1 MNITKAVV
9 QLRGR
14 LIEAINEAGLPPVIV
29 GFVLDGIQWRDS
41 RRKTCGR
48 RKRTMQTEQ
57 MQTTMQNDT
66 ASGLTARKAIGE
78 EQARKAMDTLQKYRQ
93 GKSALEAR
101 VIASE
106 DWWRMRSW
114 QRIQKG
120 NPEDDK
126 WTSAWLFNVIM
137 GKHADA
143 IAAYPAPAIR
153 PREPDDREEAAKLSS
168 VLPVILEQNDFE
180 EVYSDSQWT
189 KLKQGTLI
197 WHVKWDSSKLNGL
210 GDISVQPVDILSFF
224 WEPGVRDLQK
234 SKNIFLTEMV
244 DNDLLVEKYPELQGK
259 LNSNPQIQQKYNTDD
274 VINFDNKSMVVDW
287 YYKKYQNGR
296 QVLHF
301 AKLVGDTILQATEND
316 TEQRY
321 DTMTMPDGSIVQQPV
336 GKPMAETGLYD
347 DGEYPFVVDALFPVE
362 GSIAGYGYIDIG
374 KSTQEQIDRMNQA
387 IVKNAIMSTTPRWF
401 KRSDGSVNEQEFA
414 DWTKPFVHVD
424 GNLGQDSLQQIQVN
438 MLNSNYIAI
447 LQNKIEELKWTTGN
461 TDVNNGA
468 TSSGVTAASAIAAL
482 QEASGRSSKDSTKSA
497 YRAYARMI
505 RMVIERIRQFY
516 DLPRQFRII
525 GQRGAEQFVQYS
537 NQGLQPQTLY
547 GANGQPDGLRKPVFD
562 IEVSAQ
568 KASEYASMAQNEL
581 ALQFFQLG
589 FFNPQMVDQTLA
601 TLDMM
606 DFDGK
611 DSIIQKVQEN
621 ADLQQ
626 RLVEWQQLALALA
639 DRYDP
644 VMGEGLAQQ
653 ILQEGGQAVPQ
664 ASAAAAEKPE
674 INTGETQEPKIVE
687 NARKKSEESTQP
699 G

>member
-1 MNITKAVV
+1 
-9 QLRGR
+9 
-14 LIEAINEAGLPPVIV
+14 
-29 GFVLDGIQWRDS
+29 
-41 RRKTCGR
+41 
-48 RKRTMQTEQ
+48 MQEEQ
-57 MQTTMQNDT
+57 MQLRMQNEQ
-66 ASGLTARKAIGE
+66 ASGLMARKAIGE

-244 DNDLLVEKYPELQGK
+244 DNDLLVAKYPELQGK

-274 VINFDNKSMVVDW
+274 VISFDGKSMVVDW

-301 AKLVGDTILQATEND
+301 AKLVGDTVLQSTEND
-316 TEQRY
+316 TEQKY
-321 DTMTMPDGSIVQQPV
+321 VTLTLPDGSIVQQPA
-336 GKPMAETGLYD
+336 GRPMAETGLYD

-387 IVKNAIMSTTPRWF
+387 IVKNAIMATTPRWF

-424 GNLGQDSLQQIQVN
+424 GNLGQDSLVPIQVN

-468 TSSGVTAASAIAAL
+468 TNSGVTAASAIAAL

-516 DLPRQFRII
+516 DLPRQFRIV

-537 NQGLQPQTLY
+537 NRGLQPQTLY

-568 KASEYASMAQNEL
+568 KASEYTSMAQNEL

-589 FFNPQMVDQTLA
+589 FFNPQMVDQALS

-611 DSIIQKVQEN
+611 DSIIQKIQEN

-674 INTGETQEPKIVE
+674 INTGEAQEPKIVE

>member
-1 MNITKAVV
+1 
-9 QLRGR
+9 
-14 LIEAINEAGLPPVIV
+14 
-29 GFVLDGIQWRDS
+29 
-41 RRKTCGR
+41 
-48 RKRTMQTEQ
+48 MQAEQ
-57 MQTTMQNDT
+57 MQPRMQNDT
-66 ASGLTARKAIGE
+66 ASGLTTRKSIGE
-78 EQARKAMDTLQKYRQ
+78 EQARKAMDTLRKYRQ

-120 NPEDDK
+120 NQEDDK

-244 DNDLLVEKYPELQGK
+244 DNDLLIAKYPELEGK

-301 AKLVGDTILQATEND
+301 AKLVGDTVLQSTEND
-316 TEQRY
+316 TEQKY
-321 DTMTMPDGSIVQQPV
+321 DTLTLPDGSIVQQPA
-336 GKPMAETGLYD
+336 GRPMAETGLYD

-387 IVKNAIMSTTPRWF
+387 IVKNAIMATTPRWF

-424 GNLGQDSLQQIQVN
+424 GNLGQDSLVPIQVN
-438 MLNSNYIAI
+438 MISSNYIAI
-447 LQNKIEELKWTTGN
+447 LRDKIEELKWTTGN

-468 TSSGVTAASAIAAL
+468 TNSGVTAASAIAAL

-568 KASEYASMAQNEL
+568 KASEYTSMAQNEL

-589 FFNPQMVDQTLA
+589 FFNPQMVDQALS

-611 DSIIQKVQEN
+611 DSIIQKIQEN

-664 ASAAAAEKPE
+664 ASAEAAEKPE

>member
-1 MNITKAVV
+1 
-9 QLRGR
+9 
-14 LIEAINEAGLPPVIV
+14 
-29 GFVLDGIQWRDS
+29 
-41 RRKTCGR
+41 
-48 RKRTMQTEQ
+48 MQTEQ

-66 ASGLTARKAIGE
+66 ASGMKARKAIGE

-244 DNDLLVEKYPELQGK
+244 DNDLLLAKYPELQGK

-274 VINFDNKSMVVDW
+274 VISFDGKSMVVDW

-301 AKLVGDTILQATEND
+301 AKLVGDTVLQSTEND
-316 TEQRY
+316 TEQKY
-321 DTMTMPDGSIVQQPV
+321 DTLTLPDGSIVQQPA
-336 GKPMAETGLYD
+336 GRPMAETGLYD

-362 GSIAGYGYIDIG
+362 GSIAGYGYIDVG

-387 IVKNAIMSTTPRWF
+387 IVKNAIMATTPRWF

-424 GNLGQDSLQQIQVN
+424 GNLGQDSLVPIQVN
-438 MLNSNYIAI
+438 MLSSNYIAI
-447 LQNKIEELKWTTGN
+447 LRDKIEELKWTTGN

-468 TSSGVTAASAIAAL
+468 TNSGVTAASAIAAL

-525 GQRGAEQFVQYS
+525 GKRGAEQFVQYS

-568 KASEYASMAQNEL
+568 KASEYTSMAQNEL

-589 FFNPQMVDQTLA
+589 FFNPQMVDQALS

-611 DSIIQKVQEN
+611 DSIIQKIQEN

-626 RLVEWQQLALALA
+626 RLIEWQQLALALA

-674 INTGETQEPKIVE
+674 INTGEAQEPKIVE

>member
-1 MNITKAVV
+1 
-9 QLRGR
+9 
-14 LIEAINEAGLPPVIV
+14 
-29 GFVLDGIQWRDS
+29 
-41 RRKTCGR
+41 
-48 RKRTMQTEQ
+48 MQTEQ

-66 ASGLTARKAIGE
+66 ASGLTTRKAIGE
-78 EQARKAMDTLQKYRQ
+78 EQARKAMETLQKYRQ

-244 DNDLLVEKYPELQGK
+244 DNDLLLAKYPELQGK

-274 VINFDNKSMVVDW
+274 VISFDGKSMVVDW

-301 AKLVGDTILQATEND
+301 ATLVGDTVLQSTEND
-316 TEQRY
+316 TEQKY
-321 DTMTMPDGSIVQQPV
+321 DTLTLPDGSIVLQPA
-336 GKPMAETGLYD
+336 GRPMAETGLYD

-362 GSIAGYGYIDIG
+362 GSIAGYGYIDVG

-387 IVKNAIMSTTPRWF
+387 IVKNAIMTTTPRWF

-424 GNLGQDSLQQIQVN
+424 GNLGQDSLVPIQVN

-461 TDVNNGA
+461 TDVNNGE
-468 TSSGVTAASAIAAL
+468 TNSGVTAASAIAAL

-516 DLPRQFRII
+516 NLPRQFRIV

-568 KASEYASMAQNEL
+568 KASEYTSMAQNEL

-589 FFNPQMVDQTLA
+589 FFNPQMVDQALS

-611 DSIIQKVQEN
+611 DSIIQKIQEN

-626 RLVEWQQLALALA
+626 RLIEWQQLALALA

-674 INTGETQEPKIVE
+674 INTGEAQEPKIVE

>member
-1 MNITKAVV
+1 
-9 QLRGR
+9 
-14 LIEAINEAGLPPVIV
+14 
-29 GFVLDGIQWRDS
+29 
-41 RRKTCGR
+41 
-48 RKRTMQTEQ
+48 MQEEQ
-57 MQTTMQNDT
+57 MQLRMQNEQ
-66 ASGLTARKAIGE
+66 ASGLMARKAIGE

-153 PREPDDREEAAKLSS
+153 PREPDDQEEAAKLSS

-244 DNDLLVEKYPELQGK
+244 DNDLLLAKYPELQGK

-274 VINFDNKSMVVDW
+274 VISFDGKSMVVDW

-301 AKLVGDTILQATEND
+301 ATLVGDTVLQSTEND
-316 TEQRY
+316 TEQKY
-321 DTMTMPDGSIVQQPV
+321 DTLTLPDGSIVLQPA
-336 GKPMAETGLYD
+336 GRPMAETGLYD

-362 GSIAGYGYIDIG
+362 GSIAGYGYIDVG

-387 IVKNAIMSTTPRWF
+387 IVKNAIMTTTPRWF

-424 GNLGQDSLQQIQVN
+424 GNLGQDSLVPIQVN

-461 TDVNNGA
+461 TDVNNGE
-468 TSSGVTAASAIAAL
+468 TNSGVTAASAIAAL

-516 DLPRQFRII
+516 NLPRQFRIV

-568 KASEYASMAQNEL
+568 KASEYTSMAQNEL

-589 FFNPQMVDQTLA
+589 FFNPQMVDQALS

-611 DSIIQKVQEN
+611 DSIIQKIQEN

-626 RLVEWQQLALALA
+626 RLIEWQQLALALA

-674 INTGETQEPKIVE
+674 INTGEAQEPKIVE

>member
-1 MNITKAVV
+1 
-9 QLRGR
+9 
-14 LIEAINEAGLPPVIV
+14 
-29 GFVLDGIQWRDS
+29 
-41 RRKTCGR
+41 
-48 RKRTMQTEQ
+48 MQTEQ
-57 MQTTMQNDT
+57 TRPSMQNDQM
-66 ASGLTARKAIGE
+66 SGLTARKAIGE

-244 DNDLLVEKYPELQGK
+244 DNDLLLAKYPELQGK

-274 VINFDNKSMVVDW
+274 VISFDGKSMVVDW

-301 AKLVGDTILQATEND
+301 AKLVGDTVLQSTEND
-316 TEQRY
+316 TEQKY
-321 DTMTMPDGSIVQQPV
+321 DTLTLPDGSIVQQPA
-336 GKPMAETGLYD
+336 GRPMAETGLYD

-362 GSIAGYGYIDIG
+362 GSIAGYGYIDVG

-387 IVKNAIMSTTPRWF
+387 IVKNAIMATTPRWF

-424 GNLGQDSLQQIQVN
+424 GNLGQDSLVPIQVN

-468 TSSGVTAASAIAAL
+468 TNSGVTAASAIAAL

-516 DLPRQFRII
+516 DLPRQFRIV

-568 KASEYASMAQNEL
+568 KASEYTSMAQNEL

-674 INTGETQEPKIVE
+674 INTGEAQEPKIVE

>member
-1 MNITKAVV
+1 
-9 QLRGR
+9 
-14 LIEAINEAGLPPVIV
+14 
-29 GFVLDGIQWRDS
+29 
-41 RRKTCGR
+41 
-48 RKRTMQTEQ
+48 MQTEQ
-57 MQTTMQNDT
+57 TRPSMQNDQM
-66 ASGLTARKAIGE
+66 SGLTARKPIGE
-78 EQARKAMDTLQKYRQ
+78 EQARKAMDTLLKYRQ

-234 SKNIFLTEMV
+234 SKNIFLTKMV
-244 DNDLLVEKYPELQGK
+244 DNDLLLAKYPELQGK

-274 VINFDNKSMVVDW
+274 VISFDGKSMVVDW

-301 AKLVGDTILQATEND
+301 AKLVGDTVLQSTEND
-316 TEQRY
+316 TEQKY
-321 DTMTMPDGSIVQQPV
+321 DTLTLPDGSIVQQPA
-336 GKPMAETGLYD
+336 GRPMAETGLYD

-387 IVKNAIMSTTPRWF
+387 IVKNAIMTTTPRWF

-424 GNLGQDSLQQIQVN
+424 GNLGQDSLVPIQVN

-468 TSSGVTAASAIAAL
+468 TNSGVTAASAIAAL

-516 DLPRQFRII
+516 DLPRQFRIV

-568 KASEYASMAQNEL
+568 KASEYTSMAQNEL

-589 FFNPQMVDQTLA
+589 FFNPQMVDQALS

-611 DSIIQKVQEN
+611 DSIIQKIQEN

-664 ASAAAAEKPE
+664 ASAADTQKPE
-674 INTGETQEPKIVE
+674 INTGEAQEPKIVE

>member
-1 MNITKAVV
+1 
-9 QLRGR
+9 
-14 LIEAINEAGLPPVIV
+14 
-29 GFVLDGIQWRDS
+29 
-41 RRKTCGR
+41 
-48 RKRTMQTEQ
+48 MQAEQ
-57 MQTTMQNDT
+57 MQPIMQNDT
-66 ASGLTARKAIGE
+66 ASGLTTRKSIGE

-120 NPEDDK
+120 NQEDDK

-244 DNDLLVEKYPELQGK
+244 DNDLLIAKYPELEGK

-301 AKLVGDTILQATEND
+301 AKLVGDTVLQSTEND
-316 TEQRY
+316 TEQKY
-321 DTMTMPDGSIVQQPV
+321 DTLTLPDGSIVQQPA
-336 GKPMAETGLYD
+336 GRPMAETGLYD

-387 IVKNAIMSTTPRWF
+387 IVKNAIMATTPRWF

-424 GNLGQDSLQQIQVN
+424 GNLGKDSLVPIQVN
-438 MLNSNYIAI
+438 MISSNYIAI
-447 LQNKIEELKWTTGN
+447 LRDKIEELKWTTGN

-468 TSSGVTAASAIAAL
+468 TNSGVTAASAIAAL

-568 KASEYASMAQNEL
+568 KASEYTSMAQNEL

-653 ILQEGGQAVPQ
+653 ILKEGGQAVPQ

>member
-1 MNITKAVV
+1 
-9 QLRGR
+9 
-14 LIEAINEAGLPPVIV
+14 
-29 GFVLDGIQWRDS
+29 
-41 RRKTCGR
+41 
-48 RKRTMQTEQ
+48 MQTEQ
-57 MQTTMQNDT
+57 MMQQAGMPNDP
-66 ASGLTARKAIGE
+66 ASGQTVVKAIGE
-78 EQARKAMDTLQKYRQ
+78 EQARRAMDTLLRYKQ

-244 DNDLLVEKYPELQGK
+244 DNDLLIAKYPELQGK

-387 IVKNAIMSTTPRWF
+387 IVKNAIMTTTPRWF

-424 GNLGQDSLQQIQVN
+424 GNLGQDSLVPIQVN

-568 KASEYASMAQNEL
+568 KASEYTSMAQNEL

-589 FFNPQMVDQTLA
+589 FFNPQMVDQALA

-611 DSIIQKVQEN
+611 DSIIQKIQEN
-621 ADLQQ
+621 ADLQE
-626 RLVEWQQLALALA
+626 RLIQWQQMALALA

-644 VMGEGLAQQ
+644 QMGEGLAQQ
-653 ILQEGGQAVPQ
+653 ILQEGGQAVP
-664 ASAAAAEKPE
+664 APNAPAGGKPE
-674 INTGETQEPKIVE
+674 ISTGETQEPKIVE
-687 NARKKSEESTQP
+687 NARKKSEESAQP

>member
-1 MNITKAVV
+1 
-9 QLRGR
+9 
-14 LIEAINEAGLPPVIV
+14 
-29 GFVLDGIQWRDS
+29 
-41 RRKTCGR
+41 
-48 RKRTMQTEQ
+48 MQEEQ
-57 MQTTMQNDT
+57 MQLRMQNEQ
-66 ASGLTARKAIGE
+66 ASGLMARKAIGE

-244 DNDLLVEKYPELQGK
+244 DNDLLLAKYPELQGK

-274 VINFDNKSMVVDW
+274 VISFDGKSMVVDW

-301 AKLVGDTILQATEND
+301 AKLVGDTVLQSTEND
-316 TEQRY
+316 TEQKY
-321 DTMTMPDGSIVQQPV
+321 DTLTLPDGSIVQQPA
-336 GKPMAETGLYD
+336 GRPMAETGLYD

-387 IVKNAIMSTTPRWF
+387 IVKNAIMTTTPRWF

-424 GNLGQDSLQQIQVN
+424 GNLGQDSLVPIQVN

-468 TSSGVTAASAIAAL
+468 TNSGVTAASAIAAL

-516 DLPRQFRII
+516 DLPRQFRIV

-547 GANGQPDGLRKPVFD
+547 GANGKPDGLRKPVFD

-568 KASEYASMAQNEL
+568 KASEYTSMAQNEL

-589 FFNPQMVDQTLA
+589 FFNPQMVDQALS

-611 DSIIQKVQEN
+611 DSIIQKIQEN

-674 INTGETQEPKIVE
+674 INTGEAQEPKIVE

>member
-1 MNITKAVV
+1 
-9 QLRGR
+9 
-14 LIEAINEAGLPPVIV
+14 
-29 GFVLDGIQWRDS
+29 
-41 RRKTCGR
+41 
-48 RKRTMQTEQ
+48 MQTEQ
-57 MQTTMQNDT
+57 TRPSMQNDQM
-66 ASGLTARKAIGE
+66 SGLTARKPIGE
-78 EQARKAMDTLQKYRQ
+78 EQARKAMDTLLKYRQ

-259 LNSNPQIQQKYNTDD
+259 LNSNPQFQQKYNTDD
-274 VINFDNKSMVVDW
+274 VISFDGKSMVVDW

-301 AKLVGDTILQATEND
+301 AKLVGDTVLQSTEND
-316 TEQRY
+316 TEQKY
-321 DTMTMPDGSIVQQPV
+321 DTLTLPDGSIVQQPA
-336 GKPMAETGLYD
+336 GRPMAETGLYD

-468 TSSGVTAASAIAAL
+468 TNSGVTAASAIAAL

-568 KASEYASMAQNEL
+568 KASEYTSMAQNEL

-674 INTGETQEPKIVE
+674 INTGEMQEPKIVE

>member
-1 MNITKAVV
+1 
-9 QLRGR
+9 
-14 LIEAINEAGLPPVIV
+14 
-29 GFVLDGIQWRDS
+29 
-41 RRKTCGR
+41 
-48 RKRTMQTEQ
+48 MQEEQ
-57 MQTTMQNDT
+57 MQLRMQNEQ
-66 ASGLTARKAIGE
+66 ASGLMARTAIGE

-274 VINFDNKSMVVDW
+274 VISFDGKSMVVDW

-301 AKLVGDTILQATEND
+301 AKLVGDTVLQSTEND
-316 TEQRY
+316 TEQKY
-321 DTMTMPDGSIVQQPV
+321 DTLTLPDGSIVQQPA
-336 GKPMAETGLYD
+336 GRPMAETGLYD

-387 IVKNAIMSTTPRWF
+387 IVKNAIMATTPRWF

-424 GNLGQDSLQQIQVN
+424 GNLGQDSLVPIQVN
-438 MLNSNYIAI
+438 MLSSNYIAI

-468 TSSGVTAASAIAAL
+468 TNSGVTAASAIAAL

-516 DLPRQFRII
+516 DLPRQFRIV

-568 KASEYASMAQNEL
+568 KASEYTSMAQNEL

-589 FFNPQMVDQTLA
+589 FFNPQMVDQALS

-611 DSIIQKVQEN
+611 DSIIQKIQEN

-626 RLVEWQQLALALA
+626 RLIEWQQLALALA

-664 ASAAAAEKPE
+664 ASTAAAQKPE
-674 INTGETQEPKIVE
+674 ISTGEAQEPKIVE

>member
-1 MNITKAVV
+1 
-9 QLRGR
+9 
-14 LIEAINEAGLPPVIV
+14 
-29 GFVLDGIQWRDS
+29 
-41 RRKTCGR
+41 
-48 RKRTMQTEQ
+48 MQTEQ
-57 MQTTMQNDT
+57 MQTSMQNDT
-66 ASGLTARKAIGE
+66 ASGPTVRKAIGE

-259 LNSNPQIQQKYNTDD
+259 LNSKQQVQQKYNTDD

-316 TEQRY
+316 TEQKY
-321 DTMTMPDGSIVQQPV
+321 DTLTLPDGSIVQQPV

-387 IVKNAIMSTTPRWF
+387 IVKNAIMTTTPRWF

-424 GNLGQDSLQQIQVN
+424 GNLGQDSLQPIQVN

-626 RLVEWQQLALALA
+626 QLVEWQQLALALA

>member
-1 MNITKAVV
+1 
-9 QLRGR
+9 
-14 LIEAINEAGLPPVIV
+14 
-29 GFVLDGIQWRDS
+29 
-41 RRKTCGR
+41 
-48 RKRTMQTEQ
+48 MQEEQ
-57 MQTTMQNDT
+57 MQLRMQNEQ
-66 ASGLTARKAIGE
+66 ASGLMARTAIGE

-274 VINFDNKSMVVDW
+274 VISFDGKSMVVDW

-301 AKLVGDTILQATEND
+301 AKLVGDTVLQSTEND
-316 TEQRY
+316 TEQKY
-321 DTMTMPDGSIVQQPV
+321 DTLTLPDGSIVQQPA
-336 GKPMAETGLYD
+336 GRPMAETGLYD

-387 IVKNAIMSTTPRWF
+387 IVKNAIMATTPRWF

-424 GNLGQDSLQQIQVN
+424 GNLGQDSLVPIQVN
-438 MLNSNYIAI
+438 MLSSNYIAI

-468 TSSGVTAASAIAAL
+468 TNSGVTAASAIAAL

-516 DLPRQFRII
+516 DLPRQFRIV

-547 GANGQPDGLRKPVFD
+547 GANGKPDGLRKPVFD

-568 KASEYASMAQNEL
+568 KASEYTSMAQNEL

-589 FFNPQMVDQTLA
+589 FFNPQMVDQALS

-611 DSIIQKVQEN
+611 DSIIQKIQEN

-674 INTGETQEPKIVE
+674 INTGEAQEPKIVE

>member
-1 MNITKAVV
+1 
-9 QLRGR
+9 
-14 LIEAINEAGLPPVIV
+14 
-29 GFVLDGIQWRDS
+29 
-41 RRKTCGR
+41 
-48 RKRTMQTEQ
+48 MQAEQ
-57 MQTTMQNDT
+57 MQPRMQNDT
-66 ASGLTARKAIGE
+66 ASGLTTRKSIGE

-120 NPEDDK
+120 NQEDDK

-244 DNDLLVEKYPELQGK
+244 DNDLLVEKYPELRGK

-301 AKLVGDTILQATEND
+301 AKLVGDTILQSTEND
-316 TEQRY
+316 TEQKY
-321 DTMTMPDGSIVQQPV
+321 DTLTLPDGSIVQQPA
-336 GKPMAETGLYD
+336 GRPMAETGLYD

-387 IVKNAIMSTTPRWF
+387 IVKNAIMATTPRWF

-424 GNLGQDSLQQIQVN
+424 GNLGQDSLVPIQVN
-438 MLNSNYIAI
+438 MISSNYIAI
-447 LQNKIEELKWTTGN
+447 LRDKIEELKWTTGN

-468 TSSGVTAASAIAAL
+468 TNSGVTAASAIAAL

-568 KASEYASMAQNEL
+568 KASEYTSMAQNEL

-601 TLDMM
+601 TLDVM

-653 ILQEGGQAVPQ
+653 ILKEGGQAVPQ

>member
-1 MNITKAVV
+1 
-9 QLRGR
+9 
-14 LIEAINEAGLPPVIV
+14 
-29 GFVLDGIQWRDS
+29 
-41 RRKTCGR
+41 
-48 RKRTMQTEQ
+48 MQAEQ
-57 MQTTMQNDT
+57 MQPRMQNDT
-66 ASGLTARKAIGE
+66 ASGLTTRKSIGE

-120 NPEDDK
+120 NQEDDK

-244 DNDLLVEKYPELQGK
+244 DNDLLIAKYPELEGK

-301 AKLVGDTILQATEND
+301 AKLVGDTVLQSTEND
-316 TEQRY
+316 TEQKY
-321 DTMTMPDGSIVQQPV
+321 DTLTLPDGSIVQQPA
-336 GKPMAETGLYD
+336 GRPMAETGLYD

-362 GSIAGYGYIDIG
+362 GSIAGYGYIDVG

-387 IVKNAIMSTTPRWF
+387 IVKNAIMATTPRWF

-424 GNLGQDSLQQIQVN
+424 GNLGQDSLVPIQVN

-468 TSSGVTAASAIAAL
+468 TNSGVTAASAIAAL

-568 KASEYASMAQNEL
+568 KASEYTSMAQNEL

>member
-1 MNITKAVV
+1 
-9 QLRGR
+9 
-14 LIEAINEAGLPPVIV
+14 
-29 GFVLDGIQWRDS
+29 
-41 RRKTCGR
+41 
-48 RKRTMQTEQ
+48 MQAEQ
-57 MQTTMQNDT
+57 MQPRMQNDT
-66 ASGLTARKAIGE
+66 ASGLTTRKSIGE

-120 NPEDDK
+120 NQEDDK

-180 EVYSDSQWT
+180 EVYSDSQST

-244 DNDLLVEKYPELQGK
+244 DNDLLVEKYPELRGK

-301 AKLVGDTILQATEND
+301 AKLVGDTILQSTEND
-316 TEQRY
+316 TEQKY
-321 DTMTMPDGSIVQQPV
+321 DTLTLPDGSIVQQPA
-336 GKPMAETGLYD
+336 GRPMAETGLYD

-362 GSIAGYGYIDIG
+362 GSIAGYGYIDVG

-387 IVKNAIMSTTPRWF
+387 IVKNAIMATTPRWF

-424 GNLGQDSLQQIQVN
+424 GNLGQDSLVPIQVN

-468 TSSGVTAASAIAAL
+468 TNSGVTAASAIAAL

-568 KASEYASMAQNEL
+568 KASEYTSMAQNEL

-589 FFNPQMVDQTLA
+589 FFNPQMVDQALS

-611 DSIIQKVQEN
+611 DSIIQKIQEN

-653 ILQEGGQAVPQ
+653 ILQESGQAVPQ
-664 ASAAAAEKPE
+664 ASAEAAEKPE

>member
-1 MNITKAVV
+1 
-9 QLRGR
+9 
-14 LIEAINEAGLPPVIV
+14 
-29 GFVLDGIQWRDS
+29 
-41 RRKTCGR
+41 
-48 RKRTMQTEQ
+48 MQEEQ
-57 MQTTMQNDT
+57 MQLRMQNEQ
-66 ASGLTARKAIGE
+66 ASGLMARKAIGE

-244 DNDLLVEKYPELQGK
+244 DNDLLLAKYPELQGK

-274 VINFDNKSMVVDW
+274 VISFDGKSMVVDW

-301 AKLVGDTILQATEND
+301 AKLVGDTVLQSTEND
-316 TEQRY
+316 TEQKY
-321 DTMTMPDGSIVQQPV
+321 DTLTLPDGSIVQQPA
-336 GKPMAETGLYD
+336 GRPMAETGLYD

-387 IVKNAIMSTTPRWF
+387 IVKNAIMTTTPRWF

-424 GNLGQDSLQQIQVN
+424 GNLGQDSLVPIQVN

-468 TSSGVTAASAIAAL
+468 TNSGVTAASAIAAL

-516 DLPRQFRII
+516 DLPRQFRIV

-568 KASEYASMAQNEL
+568 KASEYTSMAQNEL

-589 FFNPQMVDQTLA
+589 FFNPQMVDQALS

-611 DSIIQKVQEN
+611 DSIIQKIQEN

-664 ASAAAAEKPE
+664 ASAANTQKPE
-674 INTGETQEPKIVE
+674 INTGEAQEPKIVE

>member
-1 MNITKAVV
+1 
-9 QLRGR
+9 
-14 LIEAINEAGLPPVIV
+14 
-29 GFVLDGIQWRDS
+29 
-41 RRKTCGR
+41 
-48 RKRTMQTEQ
+48 MQEEQ
-57 MQTTMQNDT
+57 MQLRMQNEQ
-66 ASGLTARKAIGE
+66 ASGLMARKAIGE

-244 DNDLLVEKYPELQGK
+244 DNDLLLAKYPELQGK

-274 VINFDNKSMVVDW
+274 VISFDGKSMVVDW

-301 AKLVGDTILQATEND
+301 AKLVGDTVLQSTEND
-316 TEQRY
+316 TEQKY
-321 DTMTMPDGSIVQQPV
+321 DTLTLPDGSIVQQPA
-336 GKPMAETGLYD
+336 GRPMAETGLYD

-387 IVKNAIMSTTPRWF
+387 IVKNAIMTTTPRWF

-424 GNLGQDSLQQIQVN
+424 GNLGQDSLVPIQVN

-461 TDVNNGA
+461 TDVINGA
-468 TSSGVTAASAIAAL
+468 TNSGVTAASAIAAL

-516 DLPRQFRII
+516 DLPRQFRIV

-568 KASEYASMAQNEL
+568 KASEYTSMAQNEL

-589 FFNPQMVDQTLA
+589 FFNPQMVDQALS

-611 DSIIQKVQEN
+611 DSIIQKIQEN

-626 RLVEWQQLALALA
+626 RLIEWQQLALALA

-674 INTGETQEPKIVE
+674 INTGEAQEPKIVE

>member
-1 MNITKAVV
+1 
-9 QLRGR
+9 
-14 LIEAINEAGLPPVIV
+14 
-29 GFVLDGIQWRDS
+29 
-41 RRKTCGR
+41 
-48 RKRTMQTEQ
+48 MQTEQ
-57 MQTTMQNDT
+57 TRPSMQNDQM
-66 ASGLTARKAIGE
+66 SGLTARKAIGE
-78 EQARKAMDTLQKYRQ
+78 EQARKAMDTLLKYRQ

-244 DNDLLVEKYPELQGK
+244 DNDLLLAKYPELQGK

-274 VINFDNKSMVVDW
+274 VISFDGKSMVVDW

-301 AKLVGDTILQATEND
+301 AKLVGDTVLQSTEND
-316 TEQRY
+316 TEQKY
-321 DTMTMPDGSIVQQPV
+321 DTLTLPDGSIVQQPA
-336 GKPMAETGLYD
+336 GRPMAETGLYD

-468 TSSGVTAASAIAAL
+468 TNSGVTAASAIAAL

-516 DLPRQFRII
+516 DLPRQFRIV

-568 KASEYASMAQNEL
+568 KASEYTSMAQNEL

-589 FFNPQMVDQTLA
+589 FFNPQMVDQALA

-611 DSIIQKVQEN
+611 DSIIQKIQEN

-626 RLVEWQQLALALA
+626 RLIEWQQLALALA

-653 ILQEGGQAVPQ
+653 ILQEGGKAVPQ
-664 ASAAAAEKPE
+664 ASTAAAQKPE
-674 INTGETQEPKIVE
+674 ISTGEAQEPKIVE

>member
-1 MNITKAVV
+1 
-9 QLRGR
+9 
-14 LIEAINEAGLPPVIV
+14 
-29 GFVLDGIQWRDS
+29 
-41 RRKTCGR
+41 
-48 RKRTMQTEQ
+48 MQAEQ
-57 MQTTMQNDT
+57 MQPRMQNDT
-66 ASGLTARKAIGE
+66 ASGLTTRKSIGE

-120 NPEDDK
+120 NQEDDK

-259 LNSNPQIQQKYNTDD
+259 LNSKQQIQQKYNTDD

-362 GSIAGYGYIDIG
+362 GSIAGYGYIDVG

-387 IVKNAIMSTTPRWF
+387 IVKNAIMATTPRWF

-424 GNLGQDSLQQIQVN
+424 GNLGQDSLVPIQVN
-438 MLNSNYIAI
+438 MISSNYIAI
-447 LQNKIEELKWTTGN
+447 LRDKIEELKWTTGN

-468 TSSGVTAASAIAAL
+468 TNSGVTAASAIAAL

-568 KASEYASMAQNEL
+568 KASEYTSMAQNEL

-589 FFNPQMVDQTLA
+589 FFNPQMVDQALS

-611 DSIIQKVQEN
+611 DSIIQKIQEN

>member
-1 MNITKAVV
+1 
-9 QLRGR
+9 
-14 LIEAINEAGLPPVIV
+14 
-29 GFVLDGIQWRDS
+29 
-41 RRKTCGR
+41 
-48 RKRTMQTEQ
+48 MQEEQ
-57 MQTTMQNDT
+57 MQLRMQNEQ
-66 ASGLTARKAIGE
+66 ASGLMARKAIGE

-244 DNDLLVEKYPELQGK
+244 DNDLLIAKYPELQGK

-301 AKLVGDTILQATEND
+301 AKLVGDTVLQSTEND
-316 TEQRY
+316 TEQKY
-321 DTMTMPDGSIVQQPV
+321 DTLTLPDGSIVQQPA
-336 GKPMAETGLYD
+336 GRPMAETGLYD

-387 IVKNAIMSTTPRWF
+387 IVKNAIMATTPRWF

-424 GNLGQDSLQQIQVN
+424 GNLGQDSLVPIQVN

-468 TSSGVTAASAIAAL
+468 TNSGVTAASAIAAL

-568 KASEYASMAQNEL
+568 KASEYTSMAQNEL

-589 FFNPQMVDQTLA
+589 FFNPQMVDQALS

-611 DSIIQKVQEN
+611 DSIIQKIQEN

-626 RLVEWQQLALALA
+626 RLIEWQQLALALA

-664 ASAAAAEKPE
+664 ASAAAAKKPE

>member
-1 MNITKAVV
+1 MEVRTTGV
-9 QLRGR
+9 
-14 LIEAINEAGLPPVIV
+14 PVI
-29 GFVLDGIQWRDS
+29 GEKEL
-41 RRKTCGR
+41 RRAAEILRRYKQGR
-48 RKRTMQTEQ
+48 
-57 MQTTMQNDT
+57 QN
-66 ASGLTARKAIGE
+66 
-78 EQARKAMDTLQKYRQ
+78 
-93 GKSALEAR
+93 LER
-101 VIASE
+101 RIIADE
-106 DWWRMRSW
+106 DWWKLRQWR
-114 QRIQKG
+114 QFADKG
-120 NPEDDK
+120 NPNDDRPA
-126 WTSAWLFNVIM
+126 SGWLFNVIM

-274 VINFDNKSMVVDW
+274 VISFDGKSMVVDW

-301 AKLVGDTILQATEND
+301 AKLVGDTVLQSTEND
-316 TEQRY
+316 TEQKY
-321 DTMTMPDGSIVQQPV
+321 DTLTLPDGSIVQQPA
-336 GKPMAETGLYD
+336 GRPMAETGLYD

-387 IVKNAIMSTTPRWF
+387 IVKNAIMATTPRWF

-424 GNLGQDSLQQIQVN
+424 GNLGQDSLVPIQVN
-438 MLNSNYIAI
+438 MLSSNYIAI

-468 TSSGVTAASAIAAL
+468 TNSGVTAASAIAAL

-516 DLPRQFRII
+516 DLPRQFRIV

-547 GANGQPDGLRKPVFD
+547 GANGKPDGLRKPVFD

-568 KASEYASMAQNEL
+568 KASEYTSMAQNEL

-589 FFNPQMVDQTLA
+589 FFNPQMVDQALS

-611 DSIIQKVQEN
+611 DSIIQKIQEN

-674 INTGETQEPKIVE
+674 INTGEAQEPKIVE

>member
-1 MNITKAVV
+1 
-9 QLRGR
+9 
-14 LIEAINEAGLPPVIV
+14 
-29 GFVLDGIQWRDS
+29 
-41 RRKTCGR
+41 
-48 RKRTMQTEQ
+48 MQAEQ
-57 MQTTMQNDT
+57 MQPRMQNDT
-66 ASGLTARKAIGE
+66 ASGLTTRKSIGE

-120 NPEDDK
+120 NQEDDK

-244 DNDLLVEKYPELQGK
+244 DNDLLIAKYPELQGK

-301 AKLVGDTILQATEND
+301 AKLVGDTVLQSTEND
-316 TEQRY
+316 TEQKY
-321 DTMTMPDGSIVQQPV
+321 DTLTLPDGSIVQQPA
-336 GKPMAETGLYD
+336 GRPMAETGLYD

-362 GSIAGYGYIDIG
+362 GSIAGYGYIDVG

-387 IVKNAIMSTTPRWF
+387 IVKNAIMATTPRWF

-424 GNLGQDSLQQIQVN
+424 GNLGQDSLVPIQVN

-468 TSSGVTAASAIAAL
+468 TNSGVTAASAIAAL

-505 RMVIERIRQFY
+505 WMVIERIRQFY

-568 KASEYASMAQNEL
+568 KASEYTSMAQNEL

-589 FFNPQMVDQTLA
+589 FFNPQMVDQALS

-611 DSIIQKVQEN
+611 DSIIQKIQEN

-626 RLVEWQQLALALA
+626 RLIEWQQLALALA

-664 ASAAAAEKPE
+664 ASAEAAEKPE

>member
-1 MNITKAVV
+1 
-9 QLRGR
+9 
-14 LIEAINEAGLPPVIV
+14 
-29 GFVLDGIQWRDS
+29 
-41 RRKTCGR
+41 
-48 RKRTMQTEQ
+48 MQTEQ

-66 ASGLTARKAIGE
+66 AGGLTARKPIGE
-78 EQARKAMDTLQKYRQ
+78 EQARKAMETLQKYRQ

-120 NPEDDK
+120 NQEDDK

-143 IAAYPAPAIR
+143 IAAYPTPAIR

-210 GDISVQPVDILSFF
+210 GDISVQQVDILSFF

-244 DNDLLVEKYPELQGK
+244 DNDLLVEKYPELRGK

-301 AKLVGDTILQATEND
+301 AKLVGDTVLQSTEND
-316 TEQRY
+316 TEQKY
-321 DTMTMPDGSIVQQPV
+321 ATLTLQDGSIVQQPV

-387 IVKNAIMSTTPRWF
+387 IVKNAIMTTTPRWF

-424 GNLGQDSLQQIQVN
+424 GNLGQDSLQPIQVN

-537 NQGLQPQTLY
+537 NQGLKPQTLY

-626 RLVEWQQLALALA
+626 RLIEWQQLALALA

-653 ILQEGGQAVPQ
+653 ILQESGQAVPQ
-664 ASAAAAEKPE
+664 ASAAAAKKPE
-674 INTGETQEPKIVE
+674 INTGETKEPKIVE

>member
-1 MNITKAVV
+1 
-9 QLRGR
+9 
-14 LIEAINEAGLPPVIV
+14 
-29 GFVLDGIQWRDS
+29 
-41 RRKTCGR
+41 
-48 RKRTMQTEQ
+48 MQTQ
-57 MQTTMQNDT
+57 MQPNRQNDQ
-66 ASGLTARKAIGE
+66 ASGQMARKPIGE
-78 EQARKAMDTLQKYRQ
+78 EQARQAIDTLQKYRQ

-224 WEPGVRDLQK
+224 WEPGVRDIQK

-244 DNDLLVEKYPELQGK
+244 DNDLLLAKYPELEGK
-259 LNSNPQIQQKYNTDD
+259 LNSNTQLQQKYNTDD
-274 VINFDNKSMVVDW
+274 VISFDGKSMVVDW
-287 YYKKYQNGR
+287 YYKKYQDGR

-301 AKLVGDTILQATEND
+301 AKLVGDTVLQSTEND
-316 TEQRY
+316 TEQKY
-321 DTMTMPDGSIVQQPV
+321 DTLTMPDGSIVQQPV
-336 GKPMAETGLYD
+336 GRPMAETGLYD

-387 IVKNAIMSTTPRWF
+387 IVKNAIMTTTPRWF

-424 GNLGQDSLQQIQVN
+424 GNLGQDSLVPIQVN

-468 TSSGVTAASAIAAL
+468 TNSGVTAASAIAAL

-516 DLPRQFRII
+516 DLPRQFRIV

-568 KASEYASMAQNEL
+568 KASEYTSMAQNEL

-589 FFNPQMVDQTLA
+589 FFNPQMVDQALA

-611 DSIIQKVQEN
+611 DSIIQKIQEN

-664 ASAAAAEKPE
+664 ASAADTQKPE
-674 INTGETQEPKIVE
+674 ISTGEAQEPKIVE
-687 NARKKSEESTQP
+687 DARKKSEESTQP

>member
-1 MNITKAVV
+1 
-9 QLRGR
+9 
-14 LIEAINEAGLPPVIV
+14 
-29 GFVLDGIQWRDS
+29 
-41 RRKTCGR
+41 
-48 RKRTMQTEQ
+48 MQTQ
-57 MQTTMQNDT
+57 MQPNRQNDQ
-66 ASGLTARKAIGE
+66 ASGQTARKPIGE
-78 EQARKAMDTLQKYRQ
+78 EQARRAIDTLQKYRQ

-224 WEPGVRDLQK
+224 WEPGVRDIQK

-244 DNDLLVEKYPELQGK
+244 DNDLLLAKYPELEGK
-259 LNSNPQIQQKYNTDD
+259 LNSNTQLQQKYNTDD
-274 VINFDNKSMVVDW
+274 VISFDNKSMVVDW
-287 YYKKYQNGR
+287 YYKKYQDGR

-301 AKLVGDTILQATEND
+301 AKLVGDTVLQSTEND
-316 TEQRY
+316 TEQKF
-321 DTMTMPDGSIVQQPV
+321 DTLTLPDGSIVQQPV
-336 GKPMAETGLYD
+336 GRPMAETGLYD

-387 IVKNAIMSTTPRWF
+387 IVKNAIMTTTPRWF

-424 GNLGQDSLQQIQVN
+424 GNLGQDSLVPIQVN

-468 TSSGVTAASAIAAL
+468 TNSGVTAASAIAAL

-505 RMVIERIRQFY
+505 RMVIERVRQFY

-568 KASEYASMAQNEL
+568 KASEYTSMAQNEL

-589 FFNPQMVDQTLA
+589 FFNPQMVDQALS

-611 DSIIQKVQEN
+611 DSIIQKIQEN

-626 RLVEWQQLALALA
+626 RLVQWQQLALALA

-664 ASAAAAEKPE
+664 ASAATAEEPE

-687 NARKKSEESTQP
+687 NARKKSEESAQP
-699 G
+699 T

>member
-1 MNITKAVV
+1 
-9 QLRGR
+9 
-14 LIEAINEAGLPPVIV
+14 
-29 GFVLDGIQWRDS
+29 
-41 RRKTCGR
+41 
-48 RKRTMQTEQ
+48 MQTQ
-57 MQTTMQNDT
+57 MQQSMQNDQ
-66 ASGLTARKAIGE
+66 ASGQTARKPIGE
-78 EQARKAMDTLQKYRQ
+78 EQARQAIDTLQKYRQ

-143 IAAYPAPAIR
+143 IAAYPAPVIR

-224 WEPGVRDLQK
+224 WEPGVRDIQK

-244 DNDLLVEKYPELQGK
+244 DNDLLLAKYPELEGK
-259 LNSNPQIQQKYNTDD
+259 LNSSAQLQQKYNTDD
-274 VINFDNKSMVVDW
+274 VISFDGKSMVVDW
-287 YYKKYQNGR
+287 YYKKYQDGR

-301 AKLVGDTILQATEND
+301 AKLVGDTVLQSTEND
-316 TEQRY
+316 TEQKY
-321 DTMTMPDGSIVQQPV
+321 DTLTMPDGSIVQQPA
-336 GKPMAETGLYD
+336 GRPMAETGLYD

-387 IVKNAIMSTTPRWF
+387 IVKNAIMATTPRWF
-401 KRSDGSVNEQEFA
+401 KRSDGSVNEKEFA

-424 GNLGQDSLQQIQVN
+424 GNLGQDSLVPIQVN
-438 MLNSNYIAI
+438 MLSSNYIAI

-468 TSSGVTAASAIAAL
+468 TNSGVTAASAIAAL

-516 DLPRQFRII
+516 DLPRQFRIV

-568 KASEYASMAQNEL
+568 KASEYTSMAQNEL

-589 FFNPQMVDQTLA
+589 FFNPQMVDQALA

-611 DSIIQKVQEN
+611 DSIIQKIQEN

-664 ASAAAAEKPE
+664 ASAATAEKPE
-674 INTGETQEPKIVE
+674 ISTGEAQEPKIVE

>member
-1 MNITKAVV
+1 
-9 QLRGR
+9 
-14 LIEAINEAGLPPVIV
+14 
-29 GFVLDGIQWRDS
+29 
-41 RRKTCGR
+41 
-48 RKRTMQTEQ
+48 MQAEQ
-57 MQTTMQNDT
+57 MQPRMQNDT
-66 ASGLTARKAIGE
+66 ASGLTTRKSIGE

-120 NPEDDK
+120 NQEDDK

-244 DNDLLVEKYPELQGK
+244 DNDLLVEKYPELRGK

-301 AKLVGDTILQATEND
+301 AKLVGDTILQSTEND
-316 TEQRY
+316 TEQKY
-321 DTMTMPDGSIVQQPV
+321 DTLTLPDGSIVQQPA
-336 GKPMAETGLYD
+336 GRPMAETGLYD

-387 IVKNAIMSTTPRWF
+387 IVKNAIMATTPRWF

-424 GNLGQDSLQQIQVN
+424 GNLGQDSLVPIQVN
-438 MLNSNYIAI
+438 MISSNYIAI
-447 LQNKIEELKWTTGN
+447 LRDKIEELKWTTGN

-468 TSSGVTAASAIAAL
+468 TNSGVTAASAIAAL

-568 KASEYASMAQNEL
+568 KASEYTSMAQNEL

-611 DSIIQKVQEN
+611 DSIIQRVQEN

-653 ILQEGGQAVPQ
+653 ILKEGGQAVPQ